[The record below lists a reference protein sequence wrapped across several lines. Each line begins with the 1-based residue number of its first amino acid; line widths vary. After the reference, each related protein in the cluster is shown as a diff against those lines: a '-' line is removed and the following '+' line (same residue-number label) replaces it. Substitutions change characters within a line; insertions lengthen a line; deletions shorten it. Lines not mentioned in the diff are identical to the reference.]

1 MLKLLEIKNFTTF
14 SEATFA
20 LSKGLNV
27 ITGEND
33 TGKSHVLKLG
43 YSVLHALPGVNDVL
57 KSSRPAITSDGF
69 NYILKT
75 IEQEVSALEKSSARE
90 KEARLKE
97 LKTYQRQVQEQQRS
111 DSQAYS
117 DPIQVQTA
125 ISRDNLQGRLTNK
138 LINVFKPDSLGRLNR
153 MKTERDRTEITVEM
167 HGDAGGKNGRIRFS
181 FSTDSHDDI
190 TIDEDETSNY
200 RGGTPLFIPTHEVLT
215 MPELT
220 ELYENRYMSIDETY
234 YDLCKALK
242 MPLLKGAHPEL
253 AEIVEPLE
261 SVLNGK
267 VIVDNTG
274 RFYID
279 FPENGKLE
287 IPLIAEGLRKIA
299 TLISLAL
306 NGSLT
311 KGGVL
316 FWDEA
321 ESNLNPKL
329 IVKIAHA
336 LAALAKR
343 GIQVIVATHSLF
355 LMKELSLLAE
365 SESALPARFFNLQKK
380 ETTLIVEQGD
390 LLEDLG
396 EVASL
401 EQALHQ
407 DDREQAFYY
416 REPS

>member
-1 MLKLLEIKNFTTF
+1 MF
-14 SEATFA
+14 SEASFEF
-20 LSKGLNV
+20 SRGLNV

-43 YSVLHALPGVNDVL
+43 YSVMHALRGVNDVI
-57 KSSRPAITSDGF
+57 KSSRSVITSDGF

-75 IEQEVSALEKSSARE
+75 IEQEISTLEKSSARE
-90 KEARLKE
+90 KGARLEE
-97 LKTYQRQVQEQQRS
+97 LKAYQRQVQEQQRS
-111 DSQAYS
+111 DSSAYS
-117 DPIQVQTA
+117 DPIQAHTA
-125 ISRDNLQGRLTNK
+125 IPRDNLQGRLTNK
-138 LINVFKPDSLGRLNR
+138 LINVFKPDGLGRLSR
-153 MKTERDRTEITVEM
+153 TKIVRDRTEIMAEM
-167 HGDAGGKNGRIRFS
+167 LGGADGKGGRIRFS
-181 FSTDSHDDI
+181 FSSDSHGDV
-190 TIDEDETSNY
+190 TIDEDATSNY
-200 RGGTPLFIPTHEVLT
+200 RGETPLFIPTHEVLT
-215 MPELT
+215 MPDLT
-220 ELYENRYMSIDETY
+220 QLYENRYMSIDETY

-242 MPLLKGAHPEL
+242 MPLIKGVHREL
-253 AEIVEPLE
+253 QEIVEPLE
-261 SVLNGK
+261 AVLNGK

-279 FPENGKLE
+279 FPENGKRE

-299 TLISLAL
+299 TLIYLAL
-306 NGSLT
+306 NGSLA

-329 IVKIAHA
+329 IVKIAIA
-336 LAALAKR
+336 LGSLAKR

-355 LMKELSLLAE
+355 LMKEFSLLAE
-365 SESALPARFFNLQKK
+365 SESALPARFFNLKK
-380 ETTLIVEQGD
+380 RETELIVEQGD